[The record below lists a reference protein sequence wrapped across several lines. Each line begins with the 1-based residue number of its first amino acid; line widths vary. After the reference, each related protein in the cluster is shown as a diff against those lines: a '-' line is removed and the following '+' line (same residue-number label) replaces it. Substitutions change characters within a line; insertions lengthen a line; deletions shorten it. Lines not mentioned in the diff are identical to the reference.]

1 MFLLRLNSKIDLEI
15 SGFLPSFL
23 YFILVQIKLH
33 FLKVLRYYY
42 RIHWT
47 SYRINLFQFIVHVL
61 SLRPLTLNTPLQ
73 PFIHFGS
80 DGCPSELWSLLFNI
94 HILYNQDGS
103 LSILV
108 GTSTLRSI
116 CQWDDVPCASHIHRC
131 VEAQLCKIWF
141 VSHHRAKFSSS
152 YPSDCYP
159 YRCK

>member
-47 SYRINLFQFIVHVL
+47 SYRIKFFQFIVYFL
-61 SLRPLTLNTPLQ
+61 SLRPLTLNTPLR

-80 DGCPSELWSLLFNI
+80 DGCPSELWSLLL
-94 HILYNQDGS
+94 LY
-103 LSILV
+103 IYFTTRMVPFPFWLV
-108 GTSTLRSI
+108 PPPFQTI
-116 CQWDDVPCASHIHRC
+116 CQWKNVPCAFHIHRC
-131 VEAQLCKIWF
+131 FEALFWKT
-141 VSHHRAKFSSS
+141 
-152 YPSDCYP
+152 
-159 YRCK
+159 